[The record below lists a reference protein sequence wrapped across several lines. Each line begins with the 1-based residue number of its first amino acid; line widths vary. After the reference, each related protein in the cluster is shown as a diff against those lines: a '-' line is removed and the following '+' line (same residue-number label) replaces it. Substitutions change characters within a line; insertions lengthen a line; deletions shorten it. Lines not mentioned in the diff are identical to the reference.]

1 MRTNLLVCIII
12 LVGFVIT
19 AFISYHSN
27 RGAFEKDVEKVS
39 TLTAEGITH
48 QIDTIFTKPVN
59 ISLTMANDSLL
70 KEFLAEEGAHLEDEA
85 FIQTMRNYLETY
97 REKYDY
103 DSVFLVSAR
112 TNRYYHFNGLDRIL
126 NPDTH

>member
-1 MRTNLLVCIII
+1 MKKNVLMRTNLLVCFII

-70 KEFLAEEGAHLEDEA
+70 KEFLAEEEEHLEDEA
-85 FIQTMRNYLETY
+85 FIQTL
-97 REKYDY
+97 
-103 DSVFLVSAR
+103 SLI
-112 TNRYYHFNGLDRIL
+112 HI
-126 NPDTH
+126 